1 MSRAFEKMLVGIVFP
16 TQEPFLGTPK
26 VTQKI
31 DKLRIPIMSEKKF
44 LSNLRV

>member
-1 MSRAFEKMLVGIVFP
+1 LSRAFEKMFAGIVFP

-26 VTQKI
+26 VTQEI
-31 DKLRIPIMSEKKF
+31 DKLRIPIMGEKKF